1 MRYKV
6 FLDTNILL
14 SGIFFEGNESK
25 IFDLVE
31 IDLIT
36 SDDNIKELQKVVTK
50 KLRYLKERSLEIALA
65 ETTRALGIM

>member
-6 FLDTNILL
+6 FLDTNMLL

-36 SDDNIKELQKVVTK
+36 SEDNIEELQKVVTK
-50 KLRYLKERSLEIALA
+50 KLLVNKDQMVHLA
-65 ETTRALGIM
+65 AFAE